1 MFTLQINQ
9 HMMMQY
15 FIDGRMQKYVFL
27 GSLETYPL
35 ETTTSPSELAQS
47 IMKVI
52 SPLAKCTTGMRML
65 AYGVAA
71 DAVEK
76 YIKLGGTTALEC
88 LRQFCKG
95 IIQLYK

>member
-1 MFTLQINQ
+1 MTQTKKMKMFMKLSEKEHLYDHDKQTAV
-9 HMMMQY
+9 
-15 FIDGRMQKYVFL
+15 G
-27 GSLETYPL
+27 E
-35 ETTTSPSELAQS
+35 ETTTSPSELTQS

-52 SPLAKCTTGMRML
+52 SPLAKCTTAMRML

-76 YIKLGGTTALEC
+76 YIKIGGTTALEC

-95 IIQLYK
+95 ILQLYE